1 MHFVFR
7 NEINKILTRYAFRS
21 KGNDILKPSCS
32 FSVVHS
38 DFQMALHFFSMVM
51 LYASLRKSFKDV
63 LFTGATGLWMLLTAE
78 SYVLSSPLE
87 TGH

>member
-1 MHFVFR
+1 MLSGAKEMIFQ
-7 NEINKILTRYAFRS
+7 N
-21 KGNDILKPSCS
+21 PSCS

-38 DFQMALHFFSMVM
+38 DFQMALHFSRWS
-51 LYASLRKSFKDV
+51 YYIYSSPRKSFKDV

-78 SYVLSSPLE
+78 SFVLSSPLE